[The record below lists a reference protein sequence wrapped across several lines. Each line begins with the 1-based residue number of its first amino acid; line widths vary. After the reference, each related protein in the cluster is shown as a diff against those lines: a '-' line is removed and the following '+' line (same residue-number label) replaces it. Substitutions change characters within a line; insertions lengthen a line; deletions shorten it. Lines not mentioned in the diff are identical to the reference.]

1 MTINT
6 IKQIQTLIGTPS
18 DGIFGVKSQHALRV
32 ALKKGVKIPITDNI
46 TLNELLA
53 SDTASRYN
61 IDNIPNQKVLEHL
74 IEASIN
80 LWQVARDILGYPI
93 IITSGYRC
101 HELNRRV
108 GGVPNSAH
116 THGYAIDF
124 RCPQFGS
131 TRAVV
136 AHLSAEFKKRG
147 IAFDQLILEYP
158 DSPRSWV
165 HLGFGRGNRG
175 QVFRIG

>member
-1 MTINT
+1 MTINI
-6 IKQIQTLIGTPS
+6 IKQIQHIIGTQV
-18 DGIFGVKSQHALRV
+18 DGVWGAMSKN
-32 ALKKGVKIPITDNI
+32 ALKKALSAGVVIPITPNI
-46 TLNELLA
+46 TLNEVLH
-53 SDTASRYN
+53 SNTAKAHN
-61 IDNIPNQKVLEHL
+61 IDNIPDEAVLKNL

-80 LWQVARDILGYPI
+80 LWQVARDILGQPM

-101 HELNRRV
+101 EALNRRV
-108 GGVPNSAH
+108 GGVKNSSH
-116 THGYAIDF
+116 KHGLAIDF
-124 RCPQFGS
+124 RCPKFGS